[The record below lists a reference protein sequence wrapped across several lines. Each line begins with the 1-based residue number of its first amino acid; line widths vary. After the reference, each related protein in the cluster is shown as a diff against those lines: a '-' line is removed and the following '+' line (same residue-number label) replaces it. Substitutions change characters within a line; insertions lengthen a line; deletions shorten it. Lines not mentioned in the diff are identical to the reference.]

1 VKSFKEVE
9 ATRIAYHHDGAV
21 NSVHRSSLLV
31 PELEGARAEV
41 SFLNH
46 FLLKR
51 GYQDVGCRVT
61 AVGPDGRRV
70 ESRLLAIDE
79 PRVYTLALSG
89 TFDADVS
96 GYLIEFFTG
105 QNLFIPFP
113 AVMVNHVGDNYLN
126 TVHAYNRVLNDVF
139 EDDAINGSMVEE
151 ASIDIALQENT
162 DTFVVF
168 TAGAQGCQGKVQLG
182 LSGQSGTK
190 RADVD
195 LNIARFG
202 SREISVKECFSTADD
217 GDVVLTVT
225 QPPQFMFYGRMLCG
239 RRTSDGRISANHSYY
254 DTSTS
259 DEYWDD
265 GAPSY
270 RLYPFLA
277 GITNTVRMYP
287 IMARGA
293 LFITVQLFDVD
304 GIGLPPLRAGILESP
319 GAEFVEVDVNRQLS
333 ESGVD
338 PQRIGAFAVSATP
351 VDGCTPTR
359 VNHQLIH
366 GDAPLFSSV
375 NVSLINGNVFQSP
388 GKTGFAWGQIPM
400 GADLSTW
407 LGIVGNRPD
416 GSACELNITFYD
428 ESGLIRQHHASMPSG
443 GSVRFDPATLA
454 ELTEVAGHEGARRNV
469 WFTVQSTRP
478 DLSGFAAIRHDAGGG
493 FSGEHTF

>member
-1 VKSFKEVE
+1 MKSFKEVE

-168 TAGAQGCQGKVQLG
+168 IKNIPCFHVGVINDRTHVATKVRTLYSFPVFGQLAQGRGV
-182 LSGQSGTK
+182 
-190 RADVD
+190 
-195 LNIARFG
+195 
-202 SREISVKECFSTADD
+202 
-217 GDVVLTVT
+217 
-225 QPPQFMFYGRMLCG
+225 
-239 RRTSDGRISANHSYY
+239 RRKGFPR
-254 DTSTS
+254 
-259 DEYWDD
+259 
-265 GAPSY
+265 
-270 RLYPFLA
+270 
-277 GITNTVRMYP
+277 
-287 IMARGA
+287 
-293 LFITVQLFDVD
+293 
-304 GIGLPPLRAGILESP
+304 
-319 GAEFVEVDVNRQLS
+319 RQ
-333 ESGVD
+333 
-338 PQRIGAFAVSATP
+338 
-351 VDGCTPTR
+351 
-359 VNHQLIH
+359 
-366 GDAPLFSSV
+366 
-375 NVSLINGNVFQSP
+375 
-388 GKTGFAWGQIPM
+388 
-400 GADLSTW
+400 
-407 LGIVGNRPD
+407 
-416 GSACELNITFYD
+416 
-428 ESGLIRQHHASMPSG
+428 
-443 GSVRFDPATLA
+443 
-454 ELTEVAGHEGARRNV
+454 
-469 WFTVQSTRP
+469 
-478 DLSGFAAIRHDAGGG
+478 
-493 FSGEHTF
+493 